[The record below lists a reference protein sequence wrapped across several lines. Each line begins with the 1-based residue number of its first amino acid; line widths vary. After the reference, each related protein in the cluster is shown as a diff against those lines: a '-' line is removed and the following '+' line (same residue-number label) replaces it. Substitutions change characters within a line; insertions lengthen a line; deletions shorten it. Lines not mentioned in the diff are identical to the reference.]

1 MRTRLIGFAA
11 AAAAIAALTAPTA
24 EAAPDAR
31 PLAQFGCVAGSSYP
45 EDFWCHNAQTIVYSG
60 PHYNGGTLN
69 VGNLNSTYS
78 WFTCWTAGT
87 DQNNNYETWFY
98 TESDDGGW
106 GYVPVSKV
114 DTMAGDASSAWYN
127 ECGAQ

>member
-1 MRTRLIGFAA
+1 MRTRLVGFAA
-11 AAAAIAALTAPTA
+11 AAVALAAITAPTA

-31 PLAQFGCVAGSSYP
+31 PLAQFGCVAGTYP
-45 EDFWCHNAQTIVYSG
+45 EAFWCHNDPTIVYSG
-60 PHYNGGTLN
+60 PHYYGTLN

-78 WFTCWTAGT
+78 WFTCWTGGT
-87 DQNNNYETWFY
+87 DQNNRPETWYY

-106 GYVPVSKV
+106 GYVPASKV
-114 DTMAGDASSAWYN
+114 YTMAGDVSSAWYN